1 MPAAL
6 PELAAEAAPLLLLLL
21 LLLVLELARGVC
33 CGEHSL
39 TTGNLRR
46 RNTHQTFRPFPRPG
60 RNTARPPFGRPH
72 SKTLYL
78 PASLKELP

>member
-6 PELAAEAAPLLLLLL
+6 PELAAEAGILLL

-39 TTGNLRR
+39 TTGNPY
-46 RNTHQTFRPFPRPG
+46 QKV
-60 RNTARPPFGRPH
+60 ARSNHVGITNCGM
-72 SKTLYL
+72 SYVYI
-78 PASLKELP
+78 

>member
-6 PELAAEAAPLLLLLL
+6 PELAAEAAPLLLL

-39 TTGNLRR
+39 TTGNL
-46 RNTHQTFRPFPRPG
+46 
-60 RNTARPPFGRPH
+60 
-72 SKTLYL
+72 
-78 PASLKELP
+78 

>member
-6 PELAAEAAPLLLLLL
+6 PELAAEAAPLLL

-39 TTGNLRR
+39 TTGNLRTH
-46 RNTHQTFRPFPRPG
+46 NTS
-60 RNTARPPFGRPH
+60 NI
-72 SKTLYL
+72 
-78 PASLKELP
+78 SLLLKILHIDTIYD